1 MGLRDVWRQSIAAA
15 DYDAHMD
22 QNGQTQAGADLVHDF
37 VTRHANAGERL
48 WIAGGGTGGMFALLP
63 PGALA
68 PYHLTVT
75 DINLAYLQLLRER
88 ACATGQTSLAVV
100 VDDLERSSVA
110 GLQEAVA
117 AVLVLEHVDV
127 GRALDAIV
135 AVRPRRVMI
144 AIQENVSGEA
154 SALVR
159 GQTPVGTMAVL
170 REVPPT
176 LVPRA
181 ALVAAMRERGYG
193 VIEEQARTVPQNK
206 QILALVFAQD

>member
-1 MGLRDVWRQSIAAA
+1 MGLRDVWRQRIAPA
-15 DYDAHMD
+15 DYDAHME
-22 QNGQTQAGADLVHDF
+22 QNGQTQAGADLVQYFATHH
-37 VTRHANAGERL
+37 TNAGERF
-48 WIAGGGTGGMFALLP
+48 WIAGGGTGRMFDLLP
-63 PGALA
+63 GGALA
-68 PYHLTVT
+68 PYLLTVT
-75 DINLAYLQLLRER
+75 DINDAYLRILQQR
-88 ACATGQTSLAVV
+88 AFAAGQRHLHAI

-110 GLQEAVA
+110 GHHDAVA
-117 AVLVLEHVDV
+117 GVLVLEHVDL

-159 GQTPVGTMAVL
+159 GQTAVGTMAVL

-181 ALVAAMRERGYG
+181 ALVAAMGERGYS
-193 VIEEQARTVPQNK
+193 VIEEQVRTVPENK
-206 QILALVFAQD
+206 QLVGLIFSA